1 VSGVRGKT
9 DKGIAGRGIKVWL
22 ADVSCS
28 LPRSGWLGDAI
39 AAGFNPRTAIV
50 GVGPSRDATNSL
62 AFHSLARNSP
72 APNSLAR
79 NSLAH
84 HSPARAFLGLEP
96 SDLENLVAMGGIE
109 KLTVT
114 ARMPYQNR

>member
-1 VSGVRGKT
+1 
-9 DKGIAGRGIKVWL
+9 
-22 ADVSCS
+22 
-28 LPRSGWLGDAI
+28 LGDAI

-72 APNSLAR
+72 AL
-79 NSLAH
+79 
-84 HSPARAFLGLEP
+84 AFLCLET